1 MAGAA
6 TPPLLRIG
14 VLALLVLQNTSL
26 RLVMKHARTVSPNFS
41 ATAAVFACEVLKF
54 TTAIAVL
61 ARVRRSLTTALVEV
75 LNYRELLPMLV
86 PAALYLLADR
96 LHHVSTRRLDVA
108 AFQVLSQS
116 KVLTAA
122 LFGKVFRGRD
132 YSSRQ
137 WFCLCAI
144 AGGIAICQL
153 ADIGVDTV
161 PMPDLLGV
169 ATVMTTS
176 LLGAAAGT
184 HIEAT
189 LQRGSGDG
197 VLWKRAAQ
205 MAANGCLIAAGPASR
220 SNLDGFVFS
229 AWLVVAL
236 NAAGGLLVAAAMRY
250 ADNVLKTL
258 AASLSIVVSDR
269 GHHHERA
276 GAFIKVRGRGPGG
289 GRRDL
294 RVRHRTGGIV
304 ETPRGPVEN
313 GFVAGVGANR
323 LGDWESPTW
332 LSVGYAIGRVAAPLR
347 AGAQAAQRFACGAA
361 RA

>member
-41 ATAAVFACEVLKF
+41 ATAAVFCCEVLKF

-144 AGGIAICQL
+144 AWWHR
-153 ADIGVDTV
+153 
-161 PMPDLLGV
+161 DL
-169 ATVMTTS
+169 
-176 LLGAAAGT
+176 
-184 HIEAT
+184 
-189 LQRGSGDG
+189 
-197 VLWKRAAQ
+197 
-205 MAANGCLIAAGPASR
+205 PA
-220 SNLDGFVFS
+220 
-229 AWLVVAL
+229 
-236 NAAGGLLVAAAMRY
+236 
-250 ADNVLKTL
+250 
-258 AASLSIVVSDR
+258 R
-269 GHHHERA
+269 GHWGGHA
-276 GAFIKVRGRGPGG
+276 GA
-289 GRRDL
+289 
-294 RVRHRTGGIV
+294 
-304 ETPRGPVEN
+304 
-313 GFVAGVGANR
+313 
-323 LGDWESPTW
+323 S
-332 LSVGYAIGRVAAPLR
+332 
-347 AGAQAAQRFACGAA
+347 
-361 RA
+361 